1 MNDKD
6 KHTKLIEKFLK
17 ELVIFK
23 SLSDRHIEQLAKDFV
38 VFQVKKGN
46 TIFYQSDSSTD
57 LYIILEGVVRATL
70 LNQNGEELVLASFEQ
85 GNFFGEMSLLDGK
98 PRSATIV
105 AAEDSTLGMFKR
117 EKFISAIKNDPT
129 IATDLLSA
137 LVQRLRTA
145 NDMIESLAFLDVSQ
159 RLIKFFLQIAKTKSH
174 KDKDGFLKIEKLT
187 QREIASRTG
196 ASREAISKVLKV
208 LIFKGILKDD
218 GDCFLISPEAEEE
231 AY

>member
-6 KHTKLIEKFLK
+6 KNMKLIEKFLK

-23 SLSDRHIEQLAKDFV
+23 SLSGRHIEQLAKDFI
-38 VFQVKKGN
+38 VFQVKKGS

-57 LYIILEGVVRATL
+57 LYIVLEGAVRATL
-70 LNQNGEELVLASFEQ
+70 LNQNGEELVLALFEE
-85 GNFFGEMSLLDGK
+85 GEFFGEMSLLDGK

-105 AAEDSTLGMFKR
+105 AAEDSTLGMLKR
-117 EKFISAIKNDPT
+117 DKFISAIKNDPT

-145 NDMIESLAFLDVSQ
+145 NGMIESLAFLDVSQ
-159 RLIKFFLQIAKTKSH
+159 RLIKFFLQIAREKPH
-174 KDKDGFLKIEKLT
+174 KDKNGFFKIGKLT
-187 QREIASRTG
+187 QRELASRTG

-208 LIFKGILKDD
+208 LVFKGILKDD
-218 GDCFLISPEAEEE
+218 GDYFLISPEAEKE